1 MQVLEHLPD
10 HSRIWIY
17 QTDRPLSGDEM
28 LRGQQ
33 ELNVFLS
40 SWAAHGTQL
49 YGGAEFINPFILLI
63 AVDEQRVPA
72 SGCSIDTLTRFI
84 HDLGNELSC
93 DFFVRLKVT
102 GIMEGQWTQLNFE
115 DIERW
120 NESLK
125 IIDPSIANLGKFRSV
140 GLVTPAQSGIQHLFN
155 H

>member
-28 LRGQQ
+28 LRGLQK
-33 ELNVFLS
+33 LNLFLS

-84 HDLGNELSC
+84 QDMGNTLTC

-102 GIMEGQWTQLNFE
+102 GILEGQWTQLDFSDVPLHTE
-115 DIERW
+115 FK
-120 NESLK
+120 L
-125 IIDPSIANLGKFRSV
+125 IDPTISELGEFRKK
-140 GLVTPAQSGIQHLFN
+140 GLTYPTDSGLSAIFN
-155 H
+155 